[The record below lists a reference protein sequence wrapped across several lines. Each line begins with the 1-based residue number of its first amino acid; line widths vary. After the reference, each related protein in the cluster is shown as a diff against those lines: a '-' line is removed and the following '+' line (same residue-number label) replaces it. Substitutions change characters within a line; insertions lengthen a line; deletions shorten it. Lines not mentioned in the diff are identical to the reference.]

1 MQGVTVCFTTRLS
14 VIVIFFV
21 ALVPFSLLPAG
32 RLFPSMVNV
41 TVPVVLY
48 QFTVAELLVCS
59 STASFGSIDV
69 IAPQNP
75 SSVIFDLLA
84 TSFDGTA
91 VDVVVT
97 LVLPHFALSF
107 GLLPVVFGELTLF
120 PVSNSH
126 HCHGR
131 LLRSILHPTE
141 AILAAHDTADK

>member
-1 MQGVTVCFTTRLS
+1 
-14 VIVIFFV
+14 
-21 ALVPFSLLPAG
+21 
-32 RLFPSMVNV
+32 MVNV

-48 QFTVAELLVCS
+48 QFTVAELLVCL

-97 LVLPHFALSF
+97 VVLPHFALSF
-107 GLLPVVFGELTLF
+107 FLLPVVFGETDTFSGIRF
-120 PVSNSH
+120 PSLS
-126 HCHGR
+126 
-131 LLRSILHPTE
+131 RSSVTE
-141 AILAAHDTADK
+141 YSTPDRGHFSCA